1 MASIQFPSILKAFG
15 NNTGILVPEEQLKIL
30 TASKRPTVLV
40 LVNGYRFESVVASMD
55 GHFVISFSKAHR
67 QASGLVPNQVI
78 EVTLTL
84 LETPRT
90 MELPI
95 DLKSRFEKE
104 GVFQAFSSSSFSY
117 QKECI
122 RSIESSKKEETR
134 EARIQKWILELKTKS
149 MKS

>member
-1 MASIQFPSILKAFG
+1 
-15 NNTGILVPEEQLKIL
+15 
-30 TASKRPTVLV
+30 
-40 LVNGYRFESVVASMD
+40 
-55 GHFVISFSKAHR
+55 
-67 QASGLVPNQVI
+67 
-78 EVTLTL
+78 
-84 LETPRT
+84 

-117 QKECI
+117 QKECV

-134 EARIQKWILELKTKS
+134 EARIQKWILELKTKK